1 MSTSLETDPQPLSH
15 AIVEGPPLSQLK
27 KAQADLL
34 SGLVKPSLWWAL
46 AWLDIKQ
53 RYRRSL
59 IGPFWI
65 TASTA
70 IMVSAMGPLYGTLL
84 SQDFSAYL
92 PYLAVSLI
100 LWSFLSTSLNE
111 ASAAFVSAEPYI
123 RQVAL
128 PLSTYIYRLLAR
140 NLLILLHNAAII
152 VVVLALFPTGRFD
165 NIWLVPFGLILV
177 LGNLFWLTLLL
188 AVGGS
193 RFRDI
198 PQLTYNVVQL
208 AFFVTPILWKSDML
222 GPRSRFLADFNPIYH
237 FIEVIRAPLLG
248 SPIHAISWIVAA
260 ALLVTGWTIAILVFA
275 KLRSRV
281 PYWL

>member
-1 MSTSLETDPQPLSH
+1 VKDTLASRLSKARTDLRN
-15 AIVEGPPLSQLK
+15 GFL
-27 KAQADLL
+27 
-34 SGLVKPSLWWAL
+34 KPSLWWAL

-84 SQDFSAYL
+84 SQNFAAYL

-100 LWSFLSTSLNE
+100 LWSFISTPLNE
-111 ASAAFVSAEPYI
+111 AGSVFVGAEPYI
-123 RQVAL
+123 RQVPL
-128 PLSTYIYRLLAR
+128 PLSVYIFRLLAR
-140 NLLILLHNAAII
+140 NFLILLHNSAII
-152 VVVLALFPTGRFD
+152 LVVLLLFPPEHLD
-165 NIWLVPFGLILV
+165 HLWLAPLGLCLV
-177 LGNLFWLTLLL
+177 LGNLFWITLLL
-188 AVGGS
+188 ALGGS

-198 PQLTYNVVQL
+198 PQLTSNIVQL
-208 AFFVTPILWKSDML
+208 TFFITPILWKSDML
-222 GPRSRFLADFNPIYH
+222 GGRHRFLADFNPIFH

-248 SPIHAISWIVAA
+248 TPIRPESWLVAA
-260 ALLVTGWTIAILVFA
+260 GLLVVGSTMAILVFA
-275 KLRSRV
+275 RLRARV

>member
-1 MSTSLETDPQPLSH
+1 M
-15 AIVEGPPLSQLK
+15 
-27 KAQADLL
+27 
-34 SGLVKPSLWWAL
+34 
-46 AWLDIKQ
+46 
-53 RYRRSL
+53 
-59 IGPFWI
+59 
-65 TASTA
+65 
-70 IMVSAMGPLYGTLL
+70 
-84 SQDFSAYL
+84 
-92 PYLAVSLI
+92 
-100 LWSFLSTSLNE
+100 
-111 ASAAFVSAEPYI
+111 SAEPYI

-140 NLLILLHNAAII
+140 NLLILLHNSAII
-152 VVVLALFPTGRFD
+152 VVVLALFPAGRFD
-165 NIWLVPFGLILV
+165 DLWLVPFGLILV

-208 AFFVTPILWKSDML
+208 AFFVSPILWKPDML
-222 GPRSRFLADFNPIYH
+222 GRRTRFLADFNPIYH

-248 SPIHAISWIVAA
+248 SPIHPISWIVTT
-260 ALLVTGWTIAILVFA
+260 ALLLTGWITAVLVFA

>member
-1 MSTSLETDPQPLSH
+1 MNQTLILKLGKARTDLQN
-15 AIVEGPPLSQLK
+15 G
-27 KAQADLL
+27 LL
-34 SGLVKPSLWWAL
+34 KPSLWWAL

-84 SQDFSAYL
+84 SQNFAAYL

-100 LWSFLSTSLNE
+100 LWNFISTPLNE
-111 ASAAFVSAEPYI
+111 AGSVFVGAEPYI
-123 RQVAL
+123 RQVPL
-128 PLSTYIYRLLAR
+128 PLSVYIFRMLAR
-140 NLLILLHNAAII
+140 NFLILLHNSAII
-152 VVVLALFPTGRFD
+152 LAVLILFPPERLAHL
-165 NIWLVPFGLILV
+165 WLVPLGLCLV

-188 AVGGS
+188 ALGGS

-198 PQLTYNVVQL
+198 PQLTSNIIQL
-208 AFFVTPILWKSDML
+208 TFFVSPILWKSEML
-222 GPRSRFLADFNPIYH
+222 GPRHRFLADFNPIFH

-248 SPIHAISWIVAA
+248 TAIHPVSWLVALG
-260 ALLVTGWTIAILVFA
+260 LLVTGSTITVLVFA